1 MLRYR
6 AGDADAFEALYRRHR
21 GPLYRYMRRQCG
33 RDALVDELF
42 QDVWTK
48 LIQARERYRPTASF
62 KTYLYHIARNRLVD
76 HYRRQGAAPA
86 MQDAAETRLPARASD
101 QPEQHAQTGQQVQQ
115 LLVLLEGL
123 PAEQREAFLLREEA
137 GLALAD
143 IASIT
148 GVGQET
154 AKSRL
159 RYALQRLRE
168 GLKEWL

>member
-6 AGDADAFEALYRRHR
+6 AGDADAFEVLYQRHKGALY
-21 GPLYRYMRRQCG
+21 GFMRRQCG
-33 RDALVDELF
+33 QDALVDELF
-42 QDVWTK
+42 QDVWMK
-48 LIQARERYRPTASF
+48 LIQARERYQPTASF
-62 KTYLYHIARNRLVD
+62 KTYLFQIARNRLVD
-76 HYRRQGAAPA
+76 HYRRQGTAPA
-86 MQDAAETRLPARASD
+86 MQDAADAVLPARNSD
-101 QPEQHAQTGQQVQQ
+101 QPEHNAQTGQQVQQ

-137 GLALAD
+137 GLALAE
-143 IASIT
+143 IATIT